1 MGMDQVVNGV
11 TVPVEQLAL
20 ADAQYEKCFHPVL
33 LEPEISIG
41 GCTFP
46 GTANNNAN
54 YQLVGIVEHVGDS
67 MQQGCLFTS
76 HSTTYLYVSST
87 RIVH

>member
-1 MGMDQVVNGV
+1 MLRLKMGMDQVVNGV

-20 ADAQYEKCFHPVL
+20 ADAHFEKCFHPVM

-46 GTANNNAN
+46 GTANHNAN

-67 MQQGCLFTS
+67 IQQGCLCTAQ
-76 HSTTYLYVSST
+76 STIYM
-87 RIVH
+87 